1 MIKKYST
8 GYLMLVSTLMII
20 TIMLPVLI
28 ANNGSLYLVGDHM
41 SQQIP
46 FIKESKRLLLS
57 GQPFWSSNT
66 FLGSNFLGTYSF
78 YNYASPFYWP
88 LFIIPENLLGIG
100 LSITF
105 AFKHLLAA
113 ASAHLY
119 LKRYIKTPH
128 LAFIGALIYA
138 FSGFVM
144 DSTYYFHFI
153 DVVAVFPVLLY
164 LVDEVLEGRKKVS
177 LSLMVLL
184 NCMINYYFVVSTSVF
199 FLIYL
204 FFKVKFSEKKYGFKD
219 AFRCII
225 FYAVGGIS
233 SMFILLPS
241 ALSLLETSKA
251 TGSFATTLLRGLGTI
266 PQLIRILK
274 GILLPNE
281 GVLGSATGF
290 MYSSFNSNAAFLPF
304 LGGIFILIAL
314 KRKTNTW
321 YFKLYKFLFIM
332 TVIPFGNGL
341 FSFFTNVSYTR
352 WWYAFVLIGIFVS
365 LKVIEEK
372 FENKEAKKSGKTIL
386 IISSVVVGL
395 PLLAKILCAYVLK
408 NPIIALLEKFSSKL
422 PENAIKAVAEADFF
436 AALTAKDFAYI
447 ITFILMTAA
456 TYLPLFLYIK
466 KGWIYQAKKVVPTVI
481 LICTFTYCAYFTNEA
496 VICNPSD
503 NYQGADIADSQKT
516 EYTHRTI
523 YNNAFANYP
532 SVVNQP
538 GISTFISFKSH
549 STAQFC
555 DLVGYENT
563 LHLNSNKFFNTP
575 AIQSVLSVKTIVNED
590 GTQQDAPYYTPFGF
604 EYEYY
609 LPIEN
614 IKYTKNI
621 KENNKRIETM
631 TVACYLDSETAEKL
645 DGIVKPLDKKVDWK
659 NDFKK
664 TGVEDFL
671 MTSSGFTAKSSG
683 DKERLIF
690 FSVPHDNGWKAYING
705 KETEILTVNG
715 GLMGIVVP
723 PGDCDIEFTFTT
735 PGLKIGIIVS
745 VISLTGLAAYS
756 VIEIIKKSKSNN

>member
-1 MIKKYST
+1 MKEKYST

-20 TIMLPVLI
+20 TIMIPVLI
-28 ANNGSLYLVGDHM
+28 SNNGNLYLVGDYM

-105 AFKHLLAA
+105 AIKHMIAA
-113 ASAHLY
+113 TSAHIY

-128 LAFIGALIYA
+128 LTFIGALIYA

-153 DVVAVFPVLLY
+153 DVVSIFPILLY

-204 FFKVKFSEKKYGFKD
+204 FFKVKFSENNYSFKD
-219 AFRCII
+219 ALRCII
-225 FYAVGGIS
+225 FYAIGGIS

-251 TGSFATTLLRGLGTI
+251 TGSFGTTLLRGLGTI

-281 GVLGSATGF
+281 GVLGSVTGF

-314 KRKTNTW
+314 KRKTNSW
-321 YFKLYKFLFIM
+321 YFKLYKFLFIL
-332 TVIPFGNGL
+332 TIVPFGNGL
-341 FSFFTNVSYTR
+341 FSLFTNVSYTR

-365 LKVIEEK
+365 LKIIEEK
-372 FENKEAKKSGKTIL
+372 FENTEVKKSGKTIL

-395 PLLAKILCAYVLK
+395 PLLAKVLCAYVLK
-408 NPIIALLEKFSSKL
+408 NPIIALLGKFSSKL
-422 PENAIKAVAEADFF
+422 PENAVKAVTEADFF
-436 AALTAKDFAYI
+436 APLTAKDFAYI
-447 ITFILMTAA
+447 ITFILMTVA
-456 TYLPLFLYIK
+456 TYLPIFFYIK
-466 KGWIYQAKKVVPTVI
+466 KGWIYQAKKVVPAVI

-496 VICNPSD
+496 VICNPSV

-532 SVVNQP
+532 SVVNEP
-538 GISTFISFKSH
+538 GITTFISFKSH

-555 DLVGYENT
+555 DLAGYENT

-575 AIQSVLSVKTIVNED
+575 AIQSVLSVKTIVNDD
-590 GTQQDAPYYTPFGF
+590 GTVQEAPYYTPFGF

-609 LPIEN
+609 VPIEN

-631 TVACYLDSETAEKL
+631 TVACYLDSETAAKL

-659 NDFKK
+659 KDLKN
-664 TGVEDFL
+664 TGVDDFL
-671 MTSSGFTAKSSG
+671 MTSSGFTAKSNG

-690 FSVPHDNGWKAYING
+690 FSIPHDNGWKAYING
-705 KETEILTVNG
+705 NETEIHTING

-723 PGDCDIEFTFTT
+723 AGESEIEFRFTT
-735 PGLKIGIIVS
+735 PGLKAGII
-745 VISLTGLAAYS
+745 ISAITLTSLAAYA
-756 VIEIIKKSKSNN
+756 VVEKVKKSKKEN